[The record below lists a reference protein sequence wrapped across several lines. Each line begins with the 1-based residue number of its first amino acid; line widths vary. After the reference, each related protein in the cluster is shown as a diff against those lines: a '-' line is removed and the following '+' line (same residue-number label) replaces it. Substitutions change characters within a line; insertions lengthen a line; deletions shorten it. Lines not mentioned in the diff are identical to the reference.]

1 MGGGLVST
9 CSAPR
14 GERRKE
20 SGRRWEIRSPQVAR
34 GRITPS
40 RWTINAAIKAAAKN
54 LMIRKKTPATLCSR
68 TAAPR
73 GDPAGRPH
81 PARHRG
87 SPPAGGG
94 PVVLTPARP
103 AATSSRKRPRR
114 PGWAGVLPAPRPITA
129 DGLRPSSAPQSA
141 QPCVPAPGQEWGAG
155 TGDGGA
161 LCGRPHRCSRVGCY
175 F

>member
-1 MGGGLVST
+1 MGGGLEARGGRR
-9 CSAPR
+9 APQV
-14 GERRKE
+14 GN
-20 SGRRWEIRSPQVAR
+20 RRWEIRSPQVAR
-34 GRITPS
+34 GRTTPS

-94 PVVLTPARP
+94 SPVVLTPARP
-103 AATSSRKRPRR
+103 AATSSRKRPRS
-114 PGWAGVLPAPRPITA
+114 PGWAGVLLAPAPITA
-129 DGLRPSSAPQSA
+129 DGLPPSSAPQSA